1 MAVEYFKFEE
11 DFIEESVRCIPMIV
25 RFKLDTCGIK
35 LKLMEWSKMTV
46 TERSNL
52 AEYPCQTRNEV
63 QTYRRYLQ
71 QIVRIRAGQDA
82 TDLEIDNNPLWATQ
96 TEVPWLFLEKLKE
109 LNLSVSLHQWQRL
122 SALQRFA
129 LLKLCSP
136 GHENKNFPRALK
148 EFNLA

>member
-1 MAVEYFKFEE
+1 MAVEYFRFEE

-25 RFKLDTCGIK
+25 RFKLDACGIK
-35 LKLMEWSKMTV
+35 LKLMEWSKMKV

-52 AEYPCQTRNEV
+52 AEYSCQTTEEV
-63 QTYRRYLQ
+63 AAYRRYVQ
-71 QIVRIRAGQDA
+71 QIVKVRAGQDV
-82 TDLEIDNNPLWATQ
+82 TDLLIVKNPLWATL
-96 TEVPWLFLEKLKE
+96 TEVPGLFLEKLKE
-109 LNLSVSLHQWQRL
+109 LNLSVSVAQWQGL

-136 GHENKNFPRALK
+136 GHENKNFPLALE

>member
-1 MAVEYFKFEE
+1 MAIQYFKFEE

-46 TERSNL
+46 RERNNL
-52 AEYPCQTRNEV
+52 AEYPCYTKEEAGA
-63 QTYRRYLQ
+63 YRRYVQ
-71 QIVRIRAGQDA
+71 EVVRLRAGQDA
-82 TDLEIDNNPLWATQ
+82 TELAIENNPLWAKL
-96 TEVPWLFLEKLKE
+96 TEIPGLFREKLKE
-109 LNLSVSLHQWQRL
+109 LNLSVTLTQWQEL

-129 LLKLCSP
+129 LLKLSSP

-148 EFNLA
+148 EFNLM